1 MSARRLRHVIDTR
14 PGSPALAADTAL
26 RELVAVREIVHAFL
40 TADRPEEVFQ
50 YALERVSP
58 LVGASFASIY
68 LVDENDDAMRL
79 VAACNW
85 PERFRPFLGHMRV
98 RLGLGPSGEAASER
112 RIIQVPDVFADDS
125 VADWR
130 EVASEI
136 GFRALVAIPLQTHG
150 RVLGTVTFYF
160 AEPGVANAE
169 ESGLLKIV
177 ADQLAATAEKSRL
190 IDDLRRANAA
200 LVDSN
205 EELERQ
211 YAAALEARRLK
222 DEFLSN
228 MSHELRTPLTAVLGY
243 TYLLQEGM
251 SGPLTE
257 EQRHTL
263 TQVTTSSERL
273 LVLIEDLLELTSLKR
288 GELRV
293 SVEAFD
299 PREAMREAITITRG
313 RMAAVALRVEFPEGE
328 VRWIRSDRRKVVK
341 ILSNLLSNAY
351 KFTAQGEVCTTV
363 EGRNDV
369 VRFGVTDTGI
379 GIAPEVQQVV
389 FDEFR
394 QADGSST
401 RPYGGSG
408 LGLALSRQLA
418 RLLGGD
424 IQLRSSSSEGS
435 SFVLELP
442 LEYNPDLRLE
452 P

>member
-1 MSARRLRHVIDTR
+1 
-14 PGSPALAADTAL
+14 
-26 RELVAVREIVHAFL
+26 
-40 TADRPEEVFQ
+40 
-50 YALERVSP
+50 
-58 LVGASFASIY
+58 
-68 LVDENDDAMRL
+68 
-79 VAACNW
+79 
-85 PERFRPFLGHMRV
+85 
-98 RLGLGPSGEAASER
+98 
-112 RIIQVPDVFADDS
+112 